1 MKDSEKTP
9 NIEPEEDSESE
20 EENPQCEC
28 GHGKGHHMV
37 SPIPTYTMWGS
48 FWINLMGVSSVPI
61 RIDFQCRVC
70 KDRFAFTT
78 NREELKKY
86 M

>member
-1 MKDSEKTP
+1 MKDSDQQ
-9 NIEPEEDSESE
+9 NEPENSEDSESE
-20 EENPQCEC
+20 EEDPRCEC

-37 SPIPTYTMWGS
+37 SAIPTYTMWGS

-78 NREELKKY
+78 DQEELKKN